1 MPIFRTL
8 LVFSLLLVPACLSA
22 AVVVSPAKIEALI
35 DPGERQSF
43 LVTVSNT
50 SDQEVTI
57 RASLKAVS
65 PTDRGLSIEDTN
77 LAQARPV
84 PPFIDVPEPVVVI
97 APHEEGRIPIVFA
110 PQAGTKAG
118 SLATVLLLTHERRR
132 EGTAQAQII
141 SRVAVPVLVTITGDL
156 RPSGVLSFFNTANH
170 RRITASRQ
178 LTLIMRFHNQG
189 TVQVNPYGILTIR
202 SLFGRIRAQYR
213 VDPWYVLSD
222 SERSR
227 EFMLMVPRIPGF
239 YYVTL
244 ELNRGYQDIVDTRT
258 LWIVY
263 TPWWLEILVLLALS
277 GLVFARIKHS
287 RL

>member
-1 MPIFRTL
+1 MFVLRTL
-8 LVFSLLLVPACLSA
+8 LAFSLLLVPNYLFA

-50 SDQEVTI
+50 SDQEVTL
-57 RASLKAVS
+57 RTSLKAVS
-65 PTDRGLSIEDTN
+65 PTDRGLSIEDTD
-77 LAQARPV
+77 LALARPV

-97 APHEEGRIPIVFA
+97 PPHGEGRIPIVFA
-110 PQAGTKAG
+110 PQAGIKAG

-132 EGTAQAQII
+132 DGTAQAQII
-141 SRVAVPVLVTITGDL
+141 SRVAVPVLITITGDL
-156 RPSGVLSFFNTANH
+156 RPSGELSFFNVANH
-170 RRITASRQ
+170 RRITTSRR

-202 SLFGRIRAQYR
+202 SLFGRVRAQYR

-227 EFMLMVPRIPGF
+227 EFMLMIPGIPGF
-239 YYVTL
+239 YRVTL
-244 ELNRGYQDIVDTRT
+244 ELNRGYQDIIDTRT
-258 LWIVY
+258 LWVVY
-263 TPWWLEILVLLALS
+263 TPWWIGILVLLTLS
-277 GLVFARIKHS
+277 GLVFVRIKHS